1 MKLAFSTLGCPEF
14 GWSDV
19 YSMAKDLGFQGIE
32 VRGLG
37 DELFDGKTK
46 PFQQENLQNLGSA
59 EKNPHEHI
67 LHFFRRLP
75 EIPGKGG
82 GNPPGTAALHRRCL
96 PAGGSLCPYS
106 GRFEPRSRWRGR
118 RRGRFKGIKSPDPL
132 CGGEGR
138 HPAGGNQ
145 RRICRHLPSRQPFK
159 PD

>member
-46 PFQQENLQNLGSA
+46 PFQQENLPKTLAQLKKIRMNISCISSGACLNSR
-59 EKNPHEHI
+59 K
-67 LHFFRRLP
+67 RRR
-75 EIPGKGG
+75 
-82 GNPPGTAALHRRCL
+82 NPPGTAALHRRGL

-118 RRGRFKGIKSPDPL
+118 RRGR
-132 CGGEGR
+132 
-138 HPAGGNQ
+138 
-145 RRICRHLPSRQPFK
+145 
-159 PD
+159 